1 MSGEEKETFSFEDGV
16 QHNVDDL
23 SEEGKLVYNK
33 LIIIKKNKQEFEYN
47 SKFEQEKLNILQA
60 AYAHQLKTI
69 VEPEERKIEPVSNKK
84 KD

>member
-33 LIIIKKNKQEFEYN
+33 LIIINKNTQEFEYN
-47 SKFEQEKLNILQA
+47 SKFEQEKLNILKDA
-60 AYAHQLKTI
+60 KAHQ
-69 VEPEERKIEPVSNKK
+69 
-84 KD
+84 